1 MKKIKYI
8 LLSFGLILCNSVIVA
23 ARHKY
28 IQSEHSLEDQAY
40 STRNPH
46 PQPHPEKSNAS
57 TVVDDVINI
66 VLDQGFA
73 GAIILI
79 LGVWTFRTDKQNRTQ
94 QEKHFTKF
102 VELNAECNSAMSTVA
117 ARLDNIEREIEA
129 SKQLQMLT
137 SAKG

>member
-1 MKKIKYI
+1 MKKIKYL
-8 LLSFGLILCNSVIVA
+8 LLSIGLILCTSVIVA
-23 ARHKY
+23 ERQKY
-28 IQSEHSLEDQAY
+28 VQSAHSLEDQAY
-40 STRNPH
+40 STRSPH
-46 PQPHPEKSNAS
+46 PQTSPEKSNAS

>member
-8 LLSFGLILCNSVIVA
+8 LLSFGLILCTSVIVA
-23 ARHKY
+23 ERHKY
-28 IQSEHSLEDQAY
+28 IQSEHSLEDQSY

-46 PQPHPEKSNAS
+46 PQTSPEKSNAS

>member
-1 MKKIKYI
+1 MKKIKYL
-8 LLSFGLILCNSVIVA
+8 LLSIGLILCTSVIVA
-23 ARHKY
+23 ERQKY
-28 IQSEHSLEDQAY
+28 VQSEHSLEEY
-40 STRNPH
+40 SYTRNPH
-46 PQPHPEKSNAS
+46 SSPPPPEKSNAS

-79 LGVWTFRTDKQNRTQ
+79 LGVWTFRTDKQNRLQ

-117 ARLDNIEREIEA
+117 ARLENIEREIEA

>member
-8 LLSFGLILCNSVIVA
+8 LLSFGLILCTSVIVA
-23 ARHKY
+23 ERQKY
-28 IQSEHSLEDQAY
+28 VQSAHSLEDQSY
-40 STRNPH
+40 STRSPH
-46 PQPHPEKSNAS
+46 PQTSPEKSNAS